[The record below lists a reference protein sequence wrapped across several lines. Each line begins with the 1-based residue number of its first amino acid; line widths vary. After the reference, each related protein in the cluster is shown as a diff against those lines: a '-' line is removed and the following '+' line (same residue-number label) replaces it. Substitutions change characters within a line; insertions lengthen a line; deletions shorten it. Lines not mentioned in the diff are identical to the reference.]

1 MTLPCQ
7 WEWEYRSIQNMPYLK
22 NDRSFKLTFKSFFP
36 NLPWRTSIL
45 QLTNKQPSNKQAA
58 WIHSFPG
65 TNSVLKQPGGRE
77 WVAGKERAGKYSLS
91 YDFSFLPWSCFTSWL
106 GPGCCQRPSPPP
118 EGQPAGCCLALSALR
133 IKAWSKPSLWYL
145 WPVSKISEET
155 TFRNIDA

>member
-77 WVAGKERAGKYSLS
+77 WVARKERAGKYSLS
-91 YDFSFLPWSCFTSWL
+91 YDFSFLPL
-106 GPGCCQRPSPPP
+106 ELLYLLIGPRLL
-118 EGQPAGCCLALSALR
+118 PATLAPTRGAACRLLPG
-133 IKAWSKPSLWYL
+133 SKCSEDKSVKQTITLVL
-145 WPVSKISEET
+145 VASKQDFWGDHI
-155 TFRNIDA
+155 